1 MQKLHFHI
9 FSMNK
14 KSFQILSLMLFSVLF
29 FYHPVFADTDCTVNS
44 LKVSLNGDTEC
55 LDYQLEYG
63 KIINF
68 EYISDQS
75 SIVIDVS
82 SDQEGVM
89 SMIIPNSILGL
100 KNSDD
105 KVIVEY
111 NDVEFDYLEQIIT
124 DKNRNI
130 LFFISPGETRLSILG
145 QTSASGCGVS
155 EIPILDK
162 CMPYDILNGV
172 IIDAIV
178 SNNDN
183 SIVIQINAP
192 DDGILTINP
201 TKSTIDGIFM
211 VLVDGEE
218 WDDVEYDNNEV
229 TVMFPTGTEEI
240 EIIGT
245 FVIPEFGAMAMI
257 ILAIS
262 IVSIIILSIK
272 SKILL
277 NT

>member
-1 MQKLHFHI
+1 
-9 FSMNK
+9 MNK
-14 KSFQILSLMLFSVLF
+14 KSFQILGLMLFSVLF
-29 FYHPVFADTDCTVNS
+29 FHHPVFADIDCTVNS
-44 LKVSLNGDTEC
+44 LKVSSNGNAEC

-63 KIINF
+63 KIIDF

-82 SDQEGVM
+82 SDREGVM

-105 KVIVEY
+105 KVIVKY

-130 LFFISPGETRLSILG
+130 LFFIPPGETKLSVIG
-145 QTSASGCGVS
+145 QKSVSECGIS

-162 CMPYDILNGV
+162 CMFYNILNGV
-172 IIDAIV
+172 IINASV
-178 SNNDN
+178 NNNDN
-183 SIVIQINAP
+183 SIVIQINAS

-218 WDDVEYDNNEV
+218 WDDVEYDDNEV
-229 TVMFPTGTEEI
+229 IVMFPAGTEEI

-262 IVSIIILSIK
+262 IVSIIILSIN
-272 SKILL
+272 SKIVLRI
-277 NT
+277 

>member
-1 MQKLHFHI
+1 MR
-9 FSMNK
+9 K
-14 KSFQILSLMLFSVLF
+14 KSFQILVLMLFSVLF
-29 FYHPVFADTDCTVNS
+29 FYYQPAFADTDCTVNS
-44 LKVSLNGDTEC
+44 LKVSLNGDIEC

-63 KIINF
+63 KITDF
-68 EYISDQS
+68 EYISNPP
-75 SIVIDVS
+75 SIIMGVA

-89 SMIIPNSILGL
+89 SIIIPNSILGL

-105 KVIVEY
+105 AIIVRY
-111 NDVEFDYLEQIIT
+111 NDVESNYLEQIIT
-124 DKNRNI
+124 DNNRNI
-130 LFFISPGETRLSILG
+130 LFFIPPGETKLSILG
-145 QTSASGCGVS
+145 QTSISGCNVS
-155 EIPILDK
+155 EITILDK
-162 CMPYDILNGV
+162 CMPYNILNGV

-178 SNNDN
+178 NNNVN

-218 WDDVEYDNNEV
+218 WDDVEYDGNKV
-229 TVMFPTGTEEI
+229 TVMFPAGAEEI
-240 EIIGT
+240 EVIGT
-245 FVIPEFGAMAMI
+245 FVIPEFSAMAMAV
-257 ILAIS
+257 LAIS

-277 NT
+277 KS